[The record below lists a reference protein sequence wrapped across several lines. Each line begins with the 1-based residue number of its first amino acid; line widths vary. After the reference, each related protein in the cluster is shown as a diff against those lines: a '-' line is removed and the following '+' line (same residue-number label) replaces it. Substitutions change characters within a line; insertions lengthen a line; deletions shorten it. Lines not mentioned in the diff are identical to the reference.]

1 MTLQIQPHLRLGEKE
16 KADYALLPGDPG
28 RVGRVKDF
36 LDHARE
42 IACCREYRTL
52 CGYYKGVRVLVT
64 STGIGGAS
72 TAIAVEELGRIGVR
86 HLIRTGSCGALQKGI
101 KTGELIIAAAA
112 VRDEGASAAYVK
124 QSYPAVPDARVFGA
138 LKKAAGRLNR
148 KHHCG
153 IVRSHDSFYTD
164 EEKELSD
171 YWAGKGILG
180 SDMET
185 ATLFVVGGLRKIKTG
200 SILNVVVGP
209 GEGTEAGVGDYAS
222 ESDRLMEGERAGIR
236 AALEAI
242 VELSTSRAPGQL

>member
-1 MTLQIQPHLRLGEKE
+1 LQGVQNIVWLLQGCKGTGDLHRHRRRLHGYSCRGARKNRCQASDQNRQLRGATE
-16 KADYALLPGDPG
+16 GDQ
-28 RVGRVKDF
+28 D
-36 LDHARE
+36 
-42 IACCREYRTL
+42 
-52 CGYYKGVRVLVT
+52 
-64 STGIGGAS
+64 
-72 TAIAVEELGRIGVR
+72 
-86 HLIRTGSCGALQKGI
+86 
-101 KTGELIIAAAA
+101 GELIIAAAA

-222 ESDRLMEGERAGIR
+222 ESDRLMEGERAGD
-236 AALEAI
+236 
-242 VELSTSRAPGQL
+242 PGSSGSDCGIKY